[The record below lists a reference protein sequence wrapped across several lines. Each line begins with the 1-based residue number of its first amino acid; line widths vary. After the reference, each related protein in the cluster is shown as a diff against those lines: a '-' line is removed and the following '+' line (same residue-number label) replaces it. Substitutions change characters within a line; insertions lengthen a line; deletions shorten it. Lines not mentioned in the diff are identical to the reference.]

1 MKRAWAFTGAG
12 LITTAGDTPEQL
24 FSRVLQGRP
33 PTIENG
39 AFPFAA
45 IGDFDPREY
54 LNRKGLKYLSRTSQ
68 LACAAA
74 SRIGSGLEET
84 PSHEIGFILGSAWA
98 GLDTIVNFER
108 RAHVDGPRF
117 VDPGLFAETVP
128 NVSAGQVSIFFGW
141 SAVNMTV
148 AAGTASGLEA
158 ILTAIEFLEEDRAHA
173 MVAGGGDGL
182 NPHLLRT
189 LHDEGLTA
197 QSSASMPYTEGARG
211 PIGSEGACLFVVES
225 ADRATAR
232 GAPILGRAR
241 AGVSRLIESDSE
253 DGSAMRATV
262 LRELLDRCWLTPTE
276 IDLLVVSGNGSA
288 MRERTE
294 AAVVR
299 EVFGTDGPPAL
310 APKAVLGET
319 WAAAGPLGVVSA
331 LESMRHS
338 SVPAKPSNMKPRPEY
353 DALNFPTEPLK
364 RALHHALVLDCDES
378 GRFSALVVSGSE

>member
-1 MKRAWAFTGAG
+1 MAQNA
-12 LITTAGDTPEQL
+12 
-24 FSRVLQGRP
+24 RVSAADEVFRKDRRNVMEGRP
-33 PTIENG
+33 PTVGNG
-39 AFPFAA
+39 AFPSAA
-45 IGDFDPREY
+45 IRDFDPRKY
-54 LNRKGLKYLSRTSQ
+54 VKRKGLKYLSRTSQ

-74 SRIGSGLEET
+74 SRIESGLEH
-84 PSHEIGFILGSAWA
+84 PPPQEIGLVLGSAWA

-108 RAHVDGPRF
+108 RAYVDGPRF
-117 VDPGLFAETVP
+117 VDPGLFAETVA

-141 SAVNMTV
+141 SAVNATV

-158 ILTAIEFLEEDRAHA
+158 ILTAIEFLEQDRAHA

-197 QSSASMPYTEGARG
+197 QSSASTPYTEGVRG
-211 PIGSEGACLFVVES
+211 PVGSEGACLLVVES
-225 ADRATAR
+225 ADRAAAR

-241 AGVSRLIESDSE
+241 AGVSRVIESRSA
-253 DGSAMRATV
+253 DGTAMRATV
-262 LRELLDRCWLTPTE
+262 LRELLDRCALAATN

-288 MRERTE
+288 GRERTE

-319 WAAAGPLGVVSA
+319 WAAAGPLGVVCA
-331 LESMRHS
+331 LESMRHAT
-338 SVPAKPSNMKPRPEY
+338 VPARPPAMKPRTEY
-353 DALNFPTEPLK
+353 DALNFPAKPLQ

-378 GRFSALVVSGSE
+378 GRLSALVVSGSE

>member
-1 MKRAWAFTGAG
+1 MERAWAITGAG

-24 FSRVLQGRP
+24 FSRILEGRP

-39 AFPFAA
+39 AFPSAA
-45 IGDFDPREY
+45 IGDFDPGKY
-54 LNRKGLKYLSRTSQ
+54 VKRKGLKYLSRTSQ

-74 SRIGSGLEET
+74 SRIGSGLEQER
-84 PSHEIGFILGSAWA
+84 PHEIGFVLGSAWA

-108 RAHVDGPRF
+108 RAYVDGPRF
-117 VDPGLFAETVP
+117 VDPGLFAETVA
-128 NVSAGQVSIFFGW
+128 NVSAGQVAIFFGW
-141 SAVNMTV
+141 SAVNVTI

-197 QSSASMPYTEGARG
+197 LSSASMPYTEGARG

-225 ADRATAR
+225 VDRAADR
-232 GAPILGRAR
+232 GAPILGRVR
-241 AGVSRLIESDSE
+241 AGVSRLIESDSD
-253 DGSAMRATV
+253 DGTAMRATV
-262 LRELLDRCWLTPTE
+262 LRELLDRCGLAPRE
-276 IDLLVVSGNGSA
+276 VDLLVVSGNGSA
-288 MRERTE
+288 RRERTE

-299 EVFGTDGPPAL
+299 EVFGTDGPAAL

-331 LESMRHS
+331 LESMRHAT
-338 SVPAKPSNMKPRPEY
+338 VPAKPPTMKPRQEY
-353 DALNFPTEPLK
+353 DALHFPTEPLK
-364 RALHHALVLDCDES
+364 RTLHHALVLDCDES
-378 GRFSALVVSGSE
+378 GRFSALVVSGGE